1 MRWKTKDKTYG
12 IQKPAQHF
20 VSWFLRISVSP
31 LCPPPPPTPAS
42 LCPLP
47 SFPSIPYPFLSPL
60 SPLSPFFSL
69 LYPFSPLFPHSPLS
83 PLSTWYLPRVQFQL
97 FYLAHD
103 SISTHLSRFLPYYHQ
118 PSLLQLL
125 SFGHPSLLHTLM
137 LPASKFYPLLSPFRL
152 PLFLPSFP
160 YCFIPF
166 LYLFLYLFFL
176 PLHSLLRFLLVPLH
190 IPSSFLGKPATSPL
204 FVVSFNLL
212 SIFARVKR
220 FNSPQ
225 KRSYHPGEMAPL
237 RSPYDFDDEGN
248 ATSTSTT
255 EPSSSGFRSSVTS
268 RFTTTDASETYGD
281 EDSSVPGVWLK
292 Y

>member
-31 LCPPPPPTPAS
+31 LCPPPPHPRFS
-42 LCPLP
+42 LPSPFFPLYTIPFLPSLPSLP
-47 SFPSIPYPFLSPL
+47 SFLFCTLSPPS
-60 SPLSPFFSL
+60 SPTLPSL
-69 LYPFSPLFPHSPLS
+69 PSLPDIYLAYSSNSSTWRTILFPHTYRGSSPTITNLPCYNCYPLGILLSSTHSCFLLPSSTLYCPLS
-83 PLSTWYLPRVQFQL
+83 AFPCFFLHFLIVSSL
-97 FYLAHD
+97 FC
-103 SISTHLSRFLPYYHQ
+103 ISF
-118 PSLLQLL
+118 
-125 SFGHPSLLHTLM
+125 SF
-137 LPASKFYPLLSPFRL
+137 
-152 PLFLPSFP
+152 
-160 YCFIPF
+160 
-166 LYLFLYLFFL
+166 FLYLFFL

-281 EDSSVPGVWLK
+281 EDSSVPGV
-292 Y
+292 